1 MNEKQVEN
9 PKPITGSENLHLME
23 HAPRYLKHV
32 GDLFSKYISID
43 AKVIDFGA
51 GNGLQTQHV
60 AAPSPNILCIEVDAR
75 CQDEL
80 QKRGY
85 RVQESLEGVADKSV
99 DVVVSSNCLEHI
111 SDDAAIVQQFQRI
124 LKVGGVACIYVP
136 AHMILFSA
144 MDRHVGH
151 HRRYSVAT
159 LSSLFLKAGLS
170 IERMIYVDSIGVAT
184 SFIYKCLIRQSGEPN
199 PLFIRLYDKWV
210 FPMSTRIDLLT
221 QHRIGK
227 NLYMVA
233 RKRRELEN

>member
-1 MNEKQVEN
+1 
-9 PKPITGSENLHLME
+9 ME
-23 HAPRYLKHV
+23 QAPRYLKHV

-43 AKVIDFGA
+43 AKVLDFGA

-80 QKRGY
+80 KKRGY
-85 RVQESLEGVADKSV
+85 QVQEHIEGVADNSV
-99 DVVVSSNCLEHI
+99 DVIVSSNCLEHI
-111 SDDAAIVQQFQRI
+111 SDDAAIVQQFKRI
-124 LKVGGVACIYVP
+124 LKAGGVVCIYVP

-151 HRRYSVAT
+151 YRRYSVAT
-159 LSSLFLKAGLS
+159 LSPLLLKAGLS

-184 SFIYKCLIRQSGEPN
+184 SFIYKCFIRRSGEPN
-199 PLFIRLYDKWV
+199 PFLIRFYDKWI

-221 QHRIGK
+221 QHRFGK

-233 RKRRELEN
+233 RKHGELEN